1 MRLPVSDVLG
11 AVLQAQQESARP
23 IVTIPAEPWTTFR
36 RLGFHENA
44 VARDHAAAV
53 RPPPS
58 CVSLAGQVSTR
69 AYVNRVIV
77 TETSARGPLGVPWSS
92 TSSTSCRSSGH
103 YFP

>member
-1 MRLPVSDVLG
+1 MSSAPTSKRSRSVRG
-11 AVLQAQQESARP
+11 ASL
-23 IVTIPAEPWTTFR
+23 TIPAEPWTTFR

-69 AYVNRVIV
+69 PYVKRVIV
-77 TETSARGPLGVPWSS
+77 TETSPSPRQRPPAHGMTPLGSRLPG
-92 TSSTSCRSSGH
+92 RA
-103 YFP
+103 